1 MGGITP
7 FETAGH
13 LKPDHALYVTITAEP
28 DNPRQLVRNVLVSG
42 RDYYLRRT
50 EGKAD
55 QPIRPV
61 RGAWQRPEA
70 IERGSNRR
78 EGSFGLQP

>member
-1 MGGITP
+1 MRGIP
-7 FETAGH
+7 PVEPARH
-13 LKPDHALYVTITAEP
+13 LKPDHARAVTITAEP
-28 DNPRQLVRNVLVSG
+28 DDSRQLVRNVLVSG
-42 RDYYLRRT
+42 RDQHLRRT

-55 QPIRPV
+55 QPIGPV

-70 IERGSNRR
+70 IERGANRR